1 MQKKTLAFL
10 APPFAIARFGG
21 RVAWCAAPIGTV
33 WMSAIVGIL
42 IGIQGDMSTATREPM
57 LWVIALGLAIWAVS
71 SVWALMVIGGVD
83 HDAAHDAD
91 STLEHTVHAE
101 EDELD
106 PLEQI
111 RGMR

>member
-1 MQKKTLAFL
+1 MQKKSLAIV
-10 APPFAIARFGG
+10 APPFAIARYGG

-33 WMSAIVGIL
+33 WMSALVGIL
-42 IGIQGDMSTATREPM
+42 IGFQGDMSSPAHEPM
-57 LWVIALGLAIWAVS
+57 YWVIGLGCAIWAVS

-83 HDAAHDAD
+83 HDLAHDED
-91 STLEHTVHAE
+91 STLEHTVDPRD
-101 EDELD
+101 DELD

>member
-1 MQKKTLAFL
+1 MQKKTLAWL
-10 APPFAIARFGG
+10 VPPFAIARFGG

-42 IGIQGDMSTATREPM
+42 IGLQGDMSTSEHKPM
-57 LWVIALGLAIWAVS
+57 LWVVGLGIVIWAVS

-83 HDAAHDAD
+83 HDVAHDED
-91 STLEHTVHAE
+91 STLDHTVNATD
-101 EDELD
+101 DEHD

-111 RGMR
+111 RGLR

>member
-83 HDAAHDAD
+83 HDAD

>member
-71 SVWALMVIGGVD
+71 SVWALMVIGGAD
-83 HDAAHDAD
+83 HDVAHDAD